1 MQITTKYDVGQKVWI
16 NHAVS
21 IKGVLQPVEQIEAN
35 IFAIMIWADGE
46 PMYRCGMGNTRTENE
61 VYSTK
66 EEAIADS
73 ERYEEKM
80 RSIYA
85 GEI

>member
-16 NHAVS
+16 NHVVS

-35 IFAIMIWADGE
+35 IFAITIWADGI
-46 PMYRCGMGNTRTENE
+46 PMYRCGMGHAKAENE
-61 VYSTK
+61 VYSTQ

-73 ERYEEKM
+73 ERYEEKI
-80 RSIYA
+80 RNIYA

>member
-16 NHAVS
+16 NRVVTF
-21 IKGVLQPVEQIEAN
+21 KDELQPVEQTETE
-35 IFAIMIWADGE
+35 IFAIMIWADGK

-85 GEI
+85 NEI

>member
-21 IKGVLQPVEQIEAN
+21 IKGVLQPVDQIETE
-35 IFAIMIWADGE
+35 IFAIMIWADGN

-66 EEAIADS
+66 EEAFADS
-73 ERYEEKM
+73 ERYEEKI
-80 RSIYA
+80 RRIYA
-85 GEI
+85 NEI

>member
-1 MQITTKYDVGQKVWI
+1 MQITTKYDIGQKVWI
-16 NHAVS
+16 NRVVTF
-21 IKGVLQPVEQIEAN
+21 KDELQPVDQIETE
-35 IFAIMIWADGE
+35 IFAIMIWADGT
-46 PMYRCGMGNTRTENE
+46 PMYRCGMGNTRTESE

-66 EEAIADS
+66 EEAFADS

-80 RSIYA
+80 HSIYA

>member
-35 IFAIMIWADGE
+35 IFAIMIWADGT

-61 VYSTK
+61 VYLTK
-66 EEAIADS
+66 EEAFADS
-73 ERYEEKM
+73 GRYEEKM

>member
-1 MQITTKYDVGQKVWI
+1 MQLTTKYDIGQKVWI
-16 NHAVS
+16 NRVVTF
-21 IKGVLQPVEQIEAN
+21 KDELQPVEQIETE
-35 IFAIMIWADGE
+35 IFAIMIWADGN
-46 PMYRCGMGNTRTENE
+46 PMYRCGMGHAKAENE

>member
-1 MQITTKYDVGQKVWI
+1 MQLTTKYDIGQKVWI
-16 NHAVS
+16 NRVVTF
-21 IKGVLQPVEQIEAN
+21 KDELQPVEQIETE
-35 IFAIMIWADGE
+35 IFAIMIWADGT
-46 PMYRCGMGNTRTENE
+46 PMYRCGMGHAKAENE

-73 ERYEEKM
+73 ERYEEKI

>member
-16 NHAVS
+16 NRVAN
-21 IKGVLQPVEQIEAN
+21 IKGELQPVEQIEVD
-35 IFAIMIWADGE
+35 IFTIMIWADGK
-46 PMYRCGMGNTRTENE
+46 PMYRCGMGHTRNENE

-66 EEAIADS
+66 EEALADS
-73 ERYEEKM
+73 GRYEEKI
-80 RSIYA
+80 RRLYA

>member
-1 MQITTKYDVGQKVWI
+1 MQITTKYDIGQKVWI
-16 NHAVS
+16 NRVVTF
-21 IKGVLQPVEQIEAN
+21 KDELQPVDQIETE
-35 IFAIMIWADGE
+35 IFAIMIWADGI

-73 ERYEEKM
+73 ERYEEKI